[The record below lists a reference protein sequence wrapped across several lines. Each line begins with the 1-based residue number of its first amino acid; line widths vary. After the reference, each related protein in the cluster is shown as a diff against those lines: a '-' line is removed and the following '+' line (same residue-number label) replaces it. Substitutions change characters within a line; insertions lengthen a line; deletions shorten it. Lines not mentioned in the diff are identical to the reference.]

1 MALTVLSNYAAN
13 VAHRNLTVADMAAT
27 SSLTKL
33 SSGSRVVSAKD
44 DAASMAIGSR
54 LNSTVNSLKQASV
67 NAGQGVSMLQIA
79 DGAMGKVNDVLV
91 RMKTLAVQA
100 GSGQLSGTE
109 RAMLNTEYQALL
121 SEVTRIAASTDF
133 NGQELVNGSQTT
145 GGAGTGTSGSYATA
159 DGVSSLTGRGL
170 TTSASDNYTLNYNNT
185 THAFTFSGA
194 GITLTGT
201 IPASAYTGTGTNSAM
216 ATGTSIKLTSSASSA
231 EVVIA
236 LNTAFRA
243 GTEVTA
249 TTDNGLRFTG
259 SDTTSFSFK
268 VGVGTDST
276 KDIIAVSISGVSG
289 ANLALTGTDI
299 NTTTTADTASTLLSS
314 AIDTLNTARASV
326 GAYQNR
332 LEFAAANIAATME
345 NTEAARSNLM
355 DLDIARE
362 MSIFTSKQVLVQ
374 AGVSMLAQANQM
386 PQNLLRLF
394 Q

>member
-133 NGQELVNGSQTT
+133 NGLELVNGSQTT
-145 GGAGTGTSGSYATA
+145 AGAGVGTSGSYATA

-201 IPASAYTGTGTNSAM
+201 IPSSAYTGTGAATAMTTGASVKLSSTAASAD
-216 ATGTSIKLTSSASSA
+216 L
-231 EVVIA
+231 VIA
-236 LNTAFRA
+236 LNTAFQA
-243 GTEVTA
+243 GTQVTA
-249 TTDNGLRFTG
+249 ITTNHLRFTG
-259 SDTTSFSFK
+259 SSTTTFSFK
-268 VGVGTDST
+268 VGTGTDAV
-276 KDIIAVSISGVSG
+276 KDVIAVSIDGISA

-299 NTTTTADTASTLLSS
+299 TTTTTADTASTLLTT
-314 AIDTLNTARASV
+314 AIDTLNTSRSTV
-326 GAYQNR
+326 GAFQNR
-332 LEFAAANIAATME
+332 LEFA
-345 NTEAARSNLM
+345 
-355 DLDIARE
+355 
-362 MSIFTSKQVLVQ
+362 
-374 AGVSMLAQANQM
+374 QAN
-386 PQNLLRLF
+386 NASAGEK
-394 Q
+394 